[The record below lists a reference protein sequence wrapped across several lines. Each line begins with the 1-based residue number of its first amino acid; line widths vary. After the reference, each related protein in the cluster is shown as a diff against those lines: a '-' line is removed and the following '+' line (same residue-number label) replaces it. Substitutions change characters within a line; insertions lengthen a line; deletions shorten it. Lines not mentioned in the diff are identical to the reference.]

1 MSENKELKDL
11 NNVKKMILLY
21 VAIPVII
28 DCKRL
33 KRPRTMK
40 QAVHVSN
47 SWER

>member
-1 MSENKELKDL
+1 MSENKELKGL

-28 DCKRL
+28 DRKHL
-33 KRPRTMK
+33 KRSGTMK
-40 QAVHVSN
+40 QAVYVSN